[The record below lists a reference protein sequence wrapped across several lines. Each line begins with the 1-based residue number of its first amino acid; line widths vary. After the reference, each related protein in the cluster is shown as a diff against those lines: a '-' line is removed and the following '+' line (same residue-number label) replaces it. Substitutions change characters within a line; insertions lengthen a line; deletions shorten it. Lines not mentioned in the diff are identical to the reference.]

1 MLGTNDA
8 FFSRNQAVRES
19 VSFTESRF
27 IETAS
32 SLLRS
37 SGWRVPKGEAYME
50 VRRYKCT
57 QNSEAIMRKRRLMS
71 FSAAT
76 GFTTAVLA
84 AIVLCES
91 PAFAQDQAVAA
102 RTAAG
107 CGPSQ
112 TQFDVKLDDTL
123 HVLAQPEES
132 KAIVYVFEDDL
143 TGPTMRIGIDGSWV
157 GATTGKSFIYFS
169 LTPGEH
175 SVCTEW
181 QSNVFKKTSERVG
194 GAKSLTVEAGK
205 VYFLRMTFEEVTQA
219 SGRIKLE
226 LTDNAEGQ
234 FLLSSSAL
242 SNSHPKK

>member
-1 MLGTNDA
+1 M
-8 FFSRNQAVRES
+8 RNQLLVDFLIGKRLTS
-19 VSFTESRF
+19 VLF
-27 IETAS
+27 
-32 SLLRS
+32 
-37 SGWRVPKGEAYME
+37 
-50 VRRYKCT
+50 
-57 QNSEAIMRKRRLMS
+57 
-71 FSAAT
+71 AA
-76 GFTTAVLA
+76 AVLA
-84 AIVLCES
+84 AAGFS
-91 PAFAQDQAVAA
+91 AASSFAQDQAAAA

-123 HVLAQPEES
+123 HIPAQPEEG
-132 KAIVYVFEDDL
+132 KAVVYVFEDDF
-143 TGPTMRIGIDGSWV
+143 TGPTMRIGVDGTWV
-157 GATTGKSFIYFS
+157 GATNGKSFIYFT
-169 LTPGEH
+169 LAPGEH

-205 VYFLRMTFEEVTQA
+205 VYYLRMTFEEVTKA
-219 SGRIKLE
+219 SGRIKLD